1 MLRDTLALI
10 QARCVSVRLRMRRGW
25 WMSFVAARQVLHRL
39 RLRLHRRRLQ
49 HWECVGAW
57 PHVAANDGALS
68 RARSSI
74 VAARAHRVPR
84 HISVAAPARSP
95 PSGRPALFGRRYLRA
110 EPIDGVVG
118 VYGGERA
125 RHERRLSRVRDIKV
139 LEGGTIRARPAPAVS
154 WCRAGVAGERARTW
168 RASMGPTERSPVN
181 ERAGWHD
188 EWVE

>member
-1 MLRDTLALI
+1 MCPLSLVISHL
-10 QARCVSVRLRMRRGW
+10 S
-25 WMSFVAARQVLHRL
+25 SEVAAAAAA
-39 RLRLHRRRLQ
+39 RRRRRRSLRGTTRSRVRTADATKVRS
-49 HWECVGAW
+49 VGART
-57 PHVAANDGALS
+57 GC
-68 RARSSI
+68 RG
-74 VAARAHRVPR
+74 

-95 PSGRPALFGRRYLRA
+95 PSGRPAPFGRRYLRA

-118 VYGGERA
+118 VCTVANAHVTRGGYRA
-125 RHERRLSRVRDIKV
+125 CGPLTFWKAGRS
-139 LEGGTIRARPAPAVS
+139 GRPAPAVS

>member
-1 MLRDTLALI
+1 MCPLSLVISHL
-10 QARCVSVRLRMRRGW
+10 S
-25 WMSFVAARQVLHRL
+25 SEVAAAAAAAVVTRNDEIWGAN
-39 RLRLHRRRLQ
+39 RRRDQ
-49 HWECVGAW
+49 SAVSG
-57 PHVAANDGALS
+57 S
-68 RARSSI
+68 
-74 VAARAHRVPR
+74 AHRVPR

-118 VYGGERA
+118 VCTVANAHVTRGGYRA
-125 RHERRLSRVRDIKV
+125 CGTLSFWKAGRS
-139 LEGGTIRARPAPAVS
+139 GRPAPAVS

-188 EWVE
+188 EWGE

>member
-118 VYGGERA
+118 VCTVANAHVTRGGYRA
-125 RHERRLSRVRDIKV
+125 CGPLTFWKAGRSGRGRRPRCH
-139 LEGGTIRARPAPAVS
+139 GAARA
-154 WCRAGVAGERARTW
+154 W
-168 RASMGPTERSPVN
+168 RASEHELESVNGPNGAIARQ
-181 ERAGWHD
+181 
-188 EWVE
+188 